1 MDAIREWVSLLAEIG
16 FSGLFD
22 ILLVTLMIYAFL
34 AALKRTRRSGLIFT
48 GILIVGAIYLI
59 ARKLNLLLTVSLLQ
73 GFFAVFLVALV
84 VIFQEDLRY
93 FFERV
98 ALWWFER
105 RLPLYERT
113 SARFPRREVEIL
125 ARTLSDL
132 ARERIGALVVIR
144 GKDSIARHLDG
155 GEEVRGLL
163 SEPLLKSIFD
173 PHSIGHDGAVVVGGN
188 LIDKLGVHLPLST
201 NLGKLPGSG
210 TRHAAALG
218 LSERSDALCLVV
230 SEERGTLSVA
240 RHGDIRVVSTPAEV
254 AEVLEGFYDEISPP
268 SEKRT
273 WKRFVIKNYREKLIS
288 FGLAAILWIVLGYG
302 AQIVIRTFE
311 VPVHYGPLPS
321 SLTVARID
329 PPKVLVTLSGPR
341 RAFALFKPEEIKL
354 SLQLWDAKRPAR
366 FLHPERGLI
375 LPGWPSTGGYRP
387 AQSGAGHRRQDPGAK
402 ELSLTGEGPAA
413 PVPPLRSR
421 E

>member
-84 VIFQEDLRY
+84 IIFQEDLRY

-105 RLPLYERT
+105 RLPLYERQ
-113 SARFPRREVEIL
+113 SARFLRREVEIL

-132 ARERIGALVVIR
+132 AREKIGALVVIR

-201 NLGKLPGSG
+201 NLEKLPGSG

-240 RHGDIRVVSTPAEV
+240 RHGDIRMVSTPAEV
-254 AEVLEGFYDEISPP
+254 AEVLEAFYDEISPP
-268 SEKRT
+268 PEKGS
-273 WKRFVIKNYREKLIS
+273 WKRFVVKNYREKLIS
-288 FGLAAILWIVLGYG
+288 FCLAVVLWIVLGYG
-302 AQIVIRTFE
+302 AQIVNRTFE

-341 RAFALFKPEEIKL
+341 RAFALFKPGDIKL
-354 SLQLWDAKRPAR
+354 SIQLWDARKGQHDFFIP
-366 FLHPERGLI
+366 
-375 LPGWPSTGGYRP
+375 
-387 AQSGAGHRRQDPGAK
+387 SGALSYPGGLQLEDINPRKVALDIENK
-402 ELSLTGEGPAA
+402 IPEPKSYP
-413 PVPPLRSR
+413 
-421 E
+421 